1 MNDLQIKSLLQNTE
15 NELKQYETQ
24 YIQIEAEILRIKES
38 LAKIHGGMLSLQNL
52 KPILE
57 QWWRQLQQNQLNN
70 QLNNPIQNQF
80 ISPPQ
85 MTPSTLGITLSE
97 KSSVQSVPPVPSLS
111 LSLEKEKEKEKES
124 KKEEDRERIPIP
136 TFTSVL
142 DMIKE

>member
-57 QWWRQLQQNQLNN
+57 QWWRQLQQNQV
-70 QLNNPIQNQF
+70 QNQF

-85 MTPSTLGITLSE
+85 MPSSTQ
-97 KSSVQSVPPVPSLS
+97 SSVQSVPPVPSLS
-111 LSLEKEKEKEKES
+111 LEKQKEKEKEKEKES
-124 KKEEDRERIPIP
+124 KKEEDRERMPIP

>member
-57 QWWRQLQQNQLNN
+57 QWWRQLQQNQVN
-70 QLNNPIQNQF
+70 NQF

-85 MTPSTLGITLSE
+85 MTPSTPLTQ
-97 KSSVQSVPPVPSLS
+97 SSVQSVPPVPSLS
-111 LSLEKEKEKEKES
+111 LSLEKEKEKEKQKEKEKEKES
-124 KKEEDRERIPIP
+124 KKEEDRERMPLP